1 MMPWRYLLPLM
12 LMGLAVG
19 AIISLKLGVQ
29 SFAWSTL
36 WTAWQPASA
45 AHFVVMEYR
54 LPRVVLAL
62 LVGAALAV
70 SGVLVQGVIRNPLA
84 SPDILGVNH
93 AASLASLV
101 ALLLFP
107 AFPLGWLPLV
117 SFAGGCCALILLRW
131 LTGTTSPL
139 RLAVV
144 GVALAACFASI
155 TDYLLLS
162 RPQDI
167 NTALLWLTGSLW
179 GRDWQMVLLAL
190 PLPLLL
196 LISLSV
202 GRDLDL
208 LALGDERAATLGVAL
223 RPFQRGVL
231 LLGVALAALAVAVCG
246 PISFISL
253 VVPHLARRL
262 VGGRHARLLPFAAL
276 LGALVLLLAD
286 VLARTLSP
294 PMELPA
300 GVITALIGAPWF
312 FWLLIRTR

>member
-1 MMPWRYLLPLM
+1 MMAMRYLLPLVLLM
-12 LMGLAVG
+12 LALCAL
-19 AIISLKLGVQ
+19 ISLKLGVQ
-29 SFAWSTL
+29 VLTWSTL
-36 WTAWQPASA
+36 WTAWQPSSE

-70 SGVLVQGVIRNPLA
+70 SGVLVQGIIRNPLA

-93 AASLASLV
+93 AASLASLL
-101 ALLLFP
+101 ALLLLP
-107 AFPLGWLPLV
+107 SFPLGWLPLV
-117 SFAGGCCALILLRW
+117 AFGGGCFALLLLRG
-131 LTGTTSPL
+131 LAGTSSPL

-144 GVALAACFASI
+144 GVALAACFASV

-162 RPQDI
+162 RPQDV

-190 PLPLLL
+190 PLPVLL
-196 LISLSV
+196 LISLACC
-202 GRDLDL
+202 RDLDL
-208 LALGDERAATLGVAL
+208 LALGDDRAATLGVSL
-223 RPFQRGVL
+223 HHFQRGVL

-253 VVPHLARRL
+253 VVPHLVRRL
-262 VGGRHARLLPFAAL
+262 VGGRHARLLPFSAL

>member
-1 MMPWRYLLPLM
+1 MPTRYLLPL
-12 LMGLAVG
+12 LLLLLTISAVV
-19 AIISLKLGVQ
+19 SLKLGVQ

-36 WTAWQPASA
+36 WSAWQVSSEV
-45 AHFVVMEYR
+45 HFVVMEYR

-70 SGVLVQGVIRNPLA
+70 SGVLVQGIIRNPLA

-93 AASLASLV
+93 AASLASLL
-101 ALLLFP
+101 ALLLLP
-107 AFPLGWLPLV
+107 ALPLVWLPLIA
-117 SFAGGCCALILLRW
+117 FAGGCAALVMLHW
-131 LTGTTSPL
+131 LTGTASPL

-144 GVALAACFASI
+144 GVALAACFASV

-162 RPQDI
+162 RPQDV

-190 PLPLLL
+190 PLPVLLL
-196 LISLSV
+196 MSLALC
-202 GRDLDL
+202 RDLDL
-208 LALGDERAATLGVAL
+208 LALGDERAATLGVSL
-223 RPFQRGVL
+223 HPFQRGVL
-231 LLGVALAALAVAVCG
+231 LVGVALAALAVAVCG

-253 VVPHLARRL
+253 VVPHLVRRL
-262 VGGRHARLLPFAAL
+262 VGGRHARLLPFSAL